1 MYYCNI
7 VILYYC
13 NTKTKTKQK
22 ATKYAS
28 TNSRRHGARETKSCT
43 LASNIWGSSA
53 RNLIHFVHLA
63 LTILRRFQDTG
74 KFITPNDD
82 DDNDGNRFIH
92 WEVYSVTGA
101 FYDQD

>member
-43 LASNIWGSSA
+43 LASNI
-53 RNLIHFVHLA
+53 
-63 LTILRRFQDTG
+63 
-74 KFITPNDD
+74 
-82 DDNDGNRFIH
+82 
-92 WEVYSVTGA
+92 
-101 FYDQD
+101 